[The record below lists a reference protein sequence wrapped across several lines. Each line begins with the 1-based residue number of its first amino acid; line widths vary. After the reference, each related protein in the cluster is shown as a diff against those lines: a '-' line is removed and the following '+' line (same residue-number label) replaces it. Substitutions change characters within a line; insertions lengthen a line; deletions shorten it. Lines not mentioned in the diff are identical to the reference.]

1 MIKGV
6 VMLDLAD
13 LMRPR
18 SQRWVAARAGVGT
31 QTLSNLHRIGLMPA
45 ADEMRAVDAVLA
57 LCARSLGAN
66 RSTNRKAKAGARTQ
80 EALARDHQAMSLAR
94 ELLEDGPVEM
104 RTTLVVDGSRVEVQ
118 HALEAVADWLHQEG
132 DDAEPLVLLPL
143 GRWAGAMLKVVA
155 REGGARVEDLPA
167 LAC

>member
-1 MIKGV
+1 
-6 VMLDLAD
+6 MLDLAD

-57 LCARSLGAN
+57 LCARTLGAN
-66 RSTNRKAKAGARTQ
+66 RSTNRRAKPGSRTQ
-80 EALARDHQAMSLAR
+80 EALARDRQVMTLAR
-94 ELLEDGPVEM
+94 QLLEDGPLEI

-132 DDAEPLVLLPL
+132 DDTEPLVLMPL
-143 GRWAGAMLKVVA
+143 GRWAASMLKAVA
-155 REGGARVEDLPA
+155 EEGGVGVEDAPA